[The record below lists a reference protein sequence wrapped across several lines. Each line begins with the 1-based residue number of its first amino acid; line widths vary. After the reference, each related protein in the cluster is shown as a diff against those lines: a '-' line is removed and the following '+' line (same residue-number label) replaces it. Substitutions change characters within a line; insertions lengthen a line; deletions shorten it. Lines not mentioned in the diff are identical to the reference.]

1 MKHAMTLTLAVG
13 ALVLAACGGSSQA
26 DKAKAQVC
34 DARADIA
41 KQVDHLKGLQLS
53 TVTVDG
59 VSSSLKA
66 IRADL
71 GKITDAQGDLNAERK
86 QQVQA
91 ANQQFQAQVK
101 SITQNVV
108 KSLSLKDAGTQL
120 TQATTQLAN
129 SYRQTLAKVDCG

>member
-1 MKHAMTLTLAVG
+1 M
-13 ALVLAACGGSSQA
+13 
-26 DKAKAQVC
+26 
-34 DARADIA
+34 
-41 KQVDHLKGLQLS
+41 
-53 TVTVDG
+53 TVDG